1 MPHLFR
7 HRSDSIYFI
16 RIYSTLHCV
25 CFRILPK
32 PSQHGLLHRA
42 EDIFISGTAAQ
53 MTGQQFADLVIG
65 IFLSGLQKFRCAH
78 DKARGTESA
87 LDSGLINKGLL
98 NVGHLAVRSC
108 QALQGQDFPA
118 LGPHSQV
125 NTGIEALAVDQDV
138 AGSALSYL
146 TALLDAGKAEIIP
159 QHIG

>member
-1 MPHLFR
+1 MLHL
-7 HRSDSIYFI
+7 
-16 RIYSTLHCV
+16 V
-25 CFRILPK
+25 CFRILPQ

-42 EDIFISGTAAQ
+42 EDIFISRAAAQ
-53 MTGQQFADLVIG
+53 VAGQELADLVIG
-65 IFLSGLQKFRCAH
+65 IFLSGLQKLRCAH

-87 LDSGLINKGLL
+87 LDSGLINEGLL
-98 NVGHLAVRSC
+98 NIGHLAVRSRK
-108 QALQGQDFPA
+108 AFQGQDFLA

-159 QHIG
+159 QQTS